1 MVCTFKKAK
10 IKTIAKGANGIFSYG
25 GSTKTNNTSSD
36 GTTVNISDSEITTT
50 EGNSGGIMTTTDIT
64 VKNA

>member
-10 IKTIAKGANGIFSYG
+10 IKTIDKGANGIFSYG

-50 EGNSGGIMTTTDIT
+50 DIT